1 MKGNFYF
8 HASVTCFRQCRKYT
22 RRRREYTRHCRKD
35 MRHCRKQI
43 ALASNC
49 RLKKRDINSHTEDNE
64 CKFPENYNLIKKQAT
79 KQKYPFI
86 LSNFTD
92 SNILEVLSP

>member
-1 MKGNFYF
+1 MYKSFADLETNAIYI
-8 HASVTCFRQCRKYT
+8 
-22 RRRREYTRHCRKD
+22 
-35 MRHCRKQI
+35 RHCRKQI

>member
-1 MKGNFYF
+1 MLPMIIHNQPF
-8 HASVTCFRQCRKYT
+8 HPLQTGK
-22 RRRREYTRHCRKD
+22 
-35 MRHCRKQI
+35 KQPE
-43 ALASNC
+43 SS
-49 RLKKRDINSHTEDNE
+49 LKKLKRDINFHTEDNE

>member
-1 MKGNFYF
+1 MQFIF
-8 HASVTCFRQCRKYT
+8 
-22 RRRREYTRHCRKD
+22 E
-35 MRHCRKQI
+35 HCRKQI
-43 ALASNC
+43 ALASIADS
-49 RLKKRDINSHTEDNE
+49 KRETSIPTPKTTNA
-64 CKFPENYNLIKKQAT
+64 KFPENYNLIKKQAT